1 MNDSRETPT
10 MKQSTKCMVLLGSLL
25 LISAGVNSIFIVTAG
40 GSLTKH
46 PQQVQREAPAPQQ
59 TAAAE
64 CGLEPKHCSPV
75 VR

>member
-1 MNDSRETPT
+1 
-10 MKQSTKCMVLLGSLL
+10 MKQSTKCTVLLGSLL

-46 PQQVQREAPAPQQ
+46 AQQVQREAPAPQQ

-64 CGLEPKHCSPV
+64 CRLEPKNCSPV
-75 VR
+75 LR